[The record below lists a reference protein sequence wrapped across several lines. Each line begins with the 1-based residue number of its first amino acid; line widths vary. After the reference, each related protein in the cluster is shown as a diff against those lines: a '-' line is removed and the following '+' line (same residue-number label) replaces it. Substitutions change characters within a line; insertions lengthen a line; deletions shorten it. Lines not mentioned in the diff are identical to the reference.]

1 MDQPASASD
10 RDFPEVPYPGA
21 APPWSYVH
29 LDALSH
35 RMRADASAR
44 RLECRRARPRRLAR
58 RARAGARLARV
69 PVLTYGSNRCP
80 SKITWLRRE
89 LGLPGA
95 VVVLR
100 ARTHGVAA
108 VWAAGFR
115 LRDGQ
120 RPAVLA
126 AAPSV
131 VEQHSVWLA
140 TPGQVDVLDH
150 CEGGVLGLRQG
161 GANGGVRVPGGWP
174 PGGAT

>member
-1 MDQPASASD
+1 MSWGCPA
-10 RDFPEVPYPGA
+10 RWWCCG
-21 APPWSYVH
+21 
-29 LDALSH
+29 
-35 RMRADASAR
+35 
-44 RLECRRARPRRLAR
+44 
-58 RARAGARLARV
+58 
-69 PVLTYGSNRCP
+69 
-80 SKITWLRRE
+80 
-89 LGLPGA
+89 
-95 VVVLR
+95 

-120 RPAVLA
+120 RPPVLA
-126 AAPSV
+126 AAPGV